1 MKKRTKRYDE
11 GGIAEGSNT
20 NIDDETRARAMASVE
35 PGMKEAEPVENFAPR
50 AAPKQ
55 RVVSK
60 AELEKSGLSLRDF
73 LNKERGLTRRGGGSP
88 APTAPAPVKTERP
101 TTPPVGNA
109 EDATAAPKKQMYR
122 TFGGKMAEK
131 APESDVMSGVR
142 EKVGSGLK
150 SAAEGIGNYAR
161 GLAKREDK
169 HGTYVKDGK
178 VVKYAKGGSV
188 SKASSR
194 ADGIAQRGKTKGRMV

>member
-1 MKKRTKRYDE
+1 MKKRTKRYDGE
-11 GGIAEGSNT
+11 DGSLVEAGSGPSME
-20 NIDDETRARAMASVE
+20 DDNSGAAPVAAPEPRA
-35 PGMKEAEPVENFAPR
+35 

-55 RVVSK
+55 RIVSK

>member
-1 MKKRTKRYDE
+1 MKKRTKRYDGE
-11 GGIAEGSNT
+11 DGSLVESGSGPSME
-20 NIDDETRARAMASVE
+20 DDNSGAPPVAASEPRA
-35 PGMKEAEPVENFAPR
+35 

-55 RVVSK
+55 RIVSK